1 MEILMKIYR
10 NNLKFLKKLF
20 SKDKIKNLS
29 IYNREPISIKGGI
42 PIFSSRDIYI
52 ENYEKIWK
60 FQLKKLKEENKNPWI
75 EEDLWKTM
83 ENSTRDL
90 INKHVPLGGKILDV
104 GVGQGRLLSPLKN
117 YKKYGC
123 DIAMDCLEVA
133 KKTDIDVAFAKV
145 EEIPYKRNFFDAIV
159 VTDILEHVL
168 DLNFCSEKFLS
179 CLKPGGLLFVRVP
192 FKEDTS
198 PYLDENNPYK
208 FVHLRSFD
216 ESTLRLH
223 FEKIFGLK
231 NIEHKTVA
239 PYLQGTPRLK
249 IRLLPKNVLDELQE
263 YIEHNKEFS
272 DVANAFKISEE
283 SFQDWIYKLQSDAP
297 PLFKKVCDKLILGIE
312 INSVFKKPLKEN
324 IFNKKLK
331 ILRNNFY
338 K

>member
-1 MEILMKIYR
+1 MKIYR

-52 ENYEKIWK
+52 ENYEKIWE
-60 FQLKKLKEENKNPWI
+60 FQLEKLKEENENPWI

-104 GVGQGRLLSPLKN
+104 GVGQGRLLGPLKN

-123 DIAMDCLEVA
+123 DITMGSLEIA
-133 KKTDIDVAFAKV
+133 QKKGIDVAFAKV
-145 EEIPYKRNFFDAIV
+145 EEIPYKRDFFDAIV
-159 VTDILEHVL
+159 VTDVLEHVL

-198 PYLDENNPYK
+198 PYLDENYPYT

-223 FEKIFGLK
+223 FEKIFGLR

-249 IRLLPKNVLDELQE
+249 IRLLPKNLLDELQE
-263 YIEHNKEFS
+263 YIKHNKEFS
-272 DVANAFKISEE
+272 EVANAFKISEE
-283 SFQDWIYKLQSDAP
+283 SFQDWIYKLQSDSP
-297 PLFKKVCDKLILGIE
+297 LLFKKVCDKLILGIE
-312 INSVFKKPLKEN
+312 INSVFEKPLKETL
-324 IFNKKLK
+324 FNKKLK
-331 ILRNNFY
+331 RLRNNFY

>member
-1 MEILMKIYR
+1 MKIYK
-10 NNLKFLKKLF
+10 NNLTFLKKLF
-20 SKDKIKNLS
+20 TKDKIKDAS

-52 ENYEKIWK
+52 ENYEKIWE

-75 EEDLWKTM
+75 EKDLWKTL

-90 INKHVPLGGKILDV
+90 INKYVPLGGKVLDV
-104 GVGQGRLLSPLKN
+104 GVGQGRLLGSLKN
-117 YKKYGC
+117 YKKYGF
-123 DIAMDCLEVA
+123 DISMGCLELA
-133 KKTDIDVAFAKV
+133 KKNNINVAFAKI
-145 EEIPYKRNFFDAIV
+145 EEIPYKKNFFDAVV

-168 DLNFCSEKFLS
+168 DLNFCSEKILS

-198 PYLDENNPYK
+198 AYLDENYPYK

-231 NIEHKTVA
+231 FIEHKTVA
-239 PYLQGTPRLK
+239 PYLQGSPRLK
-249 IRLLPKNVLDELQE
+249 IRLLPQNVLDELQE
-263 YIEHNKEFS
+263 YIEHNKEFLE
-272 DVANAFKISEE
+272 VVNAFKLSEE
-283 SFQDWIYKLQSDAP
+283 SFQDWIYKLQSDSL
-297 PLFKKVCDKLILGIE
+297 PLFKKVCDKLILDIE
-312 INSVFKKPLKEN
+312 INSVFEKPLKEN
-324 IFNKKLK
+324 TLNKKLK
-331 ILRNNFY
+331 ILRNNIY